1 MSVSSVSST
10 STTTSSTSSSAMS
23 TLTES
28 TDAFLQLL
36 ITQLQVQDPT
46 DPVDTTTFVSQL
58 VDLANLEQ
66 AITNGETLETISS
79 TSTTIAMGTSG
90 LSYLGE
96 EITADGDTTA
106 IQDGKATWEYDLGE
120 DASSVTLSVTDEDGT
135 VVYSSSLDDTDSGTH
150 TLTWDGEGTNGK
162 TYSDGAYTLAVTA
175 TNASGSSIDADIRV
189 KGTVTSVDNSDGTIS
204 LGIGDASVAASDV
217 VSLSS

>member
-1 MSVSSVSST
+1 MSVSSVSS

-58 VDLANLEQ
+58 TELANLEQ

-79 TSTTIAMGTSG
+79 TATTIAMGTSG
-90 LSYLGE
+90 LSYLGK
-96 EITADGDTTA
+96 EITAEGDTTA
-106 IQDGKATWEYDLGE
+106 IQDGSATWEYDLDE
-120 DASSVTLSVTDEDGT
+120 DATSVTLSVTDEDGT
-135 VVYSSSLDDTDSGTH
+135 VVYSSSLGDTDSGTH
-150 TLTWDGEGTNGK
+150 TLTWDGEGTDGE
-162 TYSDGAYTLAVTA
+162 TYSDGTYTLAVTA
-175 TNASGSSIDADIRV
+175 TNSSGSSIDADIRV
-189 KGTVTSVDNSDGTIS
+189 IGTVTSVDNSDGTIS
-204 LGIGDASVAASDV
+204 LGIGDASVEASDV